1 LQNLH
6 LITSLLQTN
15 KDFMNILAIETSCDE
30 ASASVVQNGRK
41 ILSNVISS
49 QIHIHAKYGGVVPE
63 LASRHHLENIN
74 FVVAEALAKARLRI
88 NDIDTLAVTQ
98 GPGLVGSL
106 LAGIMAAKTL
116 SLIYRLPLL
125 PINHIEGHIYANF
138 LEHRIKPPFLAL
150 VISGG
155 HTELVIQRDHTHY
168 KILGR
173 TRDDAV
179 GEAYDKVAKLL
190 DLGYPGGPVID
201 KLAKKGDPQ
210 YIKFPRPYLTG
221 SYDFSFSGL
230 KTSVV
235 NYVSKHPASSVQHL
249 ADVVASFQQAVIEV
263 LVNKTIQTA
272 LKLKMKKIVLAG
284 GVAAN
289 SALRGLFTDK
299 IRKTGIT
306 LYYPSPVLC
315 TDNAAMI
322 GCAAYYRL
330 KNKKLEYN
338 QKILTFKAAPN
349 LQL

>member
-1 LQNLH
+1 
-6 LITSLLQTN
+6 
-15 KDFMNILAIETSCDE
+15 MNILAIETSCDDT
-30 ASASVVQNGRK
+30 SAGVIQNGRS

-49 QIHIHAKYGGVVPE
+49 QIEIHSKYGGVVPE

-74 FVVAEALAKARLRI
+74 FVIAAALKKAHLRMT
-88 NDIDTLAVTQ
+88 DIDALAVTQ

-116 SLIYRLPLL
+116 ALIYRLPLL
-125 PINHIEGHIYANF
+125 PVNHIEGHIYANF
-138 LEHRIKPPFLAL
+138 IEHQLKPPFLAL

-155 HTELVIQRDHTHY
+155 HTELIIQRDLAHY
-168 KILGR
+168 RILGR

-201 KLAKKGDPQ
+201 RLAKQGDP
-210 YIKFPRPYLTG
+210 YFVKFPRPYLPGT
-221 SYDFSFSGL
+221 YDFSFSGL
-230 KTSVV
+230 KTAVV
-235 NYVSKHPASSVQHL
+235 NYVSKLPSAVRHPRTK
-249 ADVVASFQQAVIEV
+249 DIVASFQQSVIEV

-272 LKLKMKKIVLAG
+272 QKLKMKKIVLAG

-289 SALRGLFTDK
+289 SALRSLFAAK
-299 IRKTGIT
+299 IEKTGIK
-306 LYYPSPVLC
+306 LYYPSPILC

-322 GCAAYYRL
+322 GCAAYYRFR
-330 KNKKLEYN
+330 KKKLKYH
-338 QKILTFKAAPN
+338 QKMLTFKAEPN

>member
-1 LQNLH
+1 
-6 LITSLLQTN
+6 
-15 KDFMNILAIETSCDE
+15 MYILSIETSCDE
-30 ASASVVQNGRK
+30 TSASVVQNGRK

-49 QIHIHAKYGGVVPE
+49 QIDIHCKYGGVVPE

-74 FVVAEALAKARLRI
+74 IVIAEALKKARQQMM
-88 NDIDTLAVTQ
+88 DIDALAVTQ

-106 LAGIMAAKTL
+106 LVGIMAAKTL
-116 SLIYRLPLL
+116 ASLYRIPLI

-138 LEHRIKPPFLAL
+138 LEHSLKPPFLAL
-150 VISGG
+150 VVSGG
-155 HTELVIQRDHTHY
+155 HTELIVQQGYTRY

-190 DLGYPGGPVID
+190 GLGYPGGPVID
-201 KLAKKGDPQ
+201 KLAREGDPN
-210 YIKFPRPYLTG
+210 YIKFPRPYLPG

-235 NYVSKHPASSVQHL
+235 NHVSKLPSATCRL
-249 ADVVASFQQAVIEV
+249 RTKDIVASFQQAVVEV
-263 LVNKTIQTA
+263 LVNKTLETA
-272 LKLKMKKIVLAG
+272 QKLKMKKIVLAG

-289 SALRGLFTDK
+289 SALRAFFTTK
-299 IRKTGIT
+299 IKKTGIN

-322 GCAAYYRL
+322 ACAAYYRSR
-330 KNKKLEYN
+330 NKKIKYN
-338 QKILTFKAAPN
+338 RKMLTFKAEPN
-349 LQL
+349 LRLYRVL

>member
-1 LQNLH
+1 
-6 LITSLLQTN
+6 
-15 KDFMNILAIETSCDE
+15 MNILAIETSCDE
-30 ASASVVQNGRK
+30 TSASVVQNGK
-41 ILSNVISS
+41 VILSNVISS
-49 QIHIHAKYGGVVPE
+49 QIDIHSKYGGVVPE

-74 FVVAEALAKARLRI
+74 FVISAALKKARLQMT
-88 NDIDTLAVTQ
+88 NIDAIAVTQ

-116 SLIYRLPLL
+116 ALIYRLPLL
-125 PINHIEGHIYANF
+125 PVNHIEGHIYANF
-138 LEHRIKPPFLAL
+138 IEQQFKPPFLAL
-150 VISGG
+150 VVSGG
-155 HTELVIQRDHTHY
+155 HTELIRQRDFTHY

-190 DLGYPGGPVID
+190 GLGYPGGPVID
-201 KLAKKGDPQ
+201 RLARQGNPN
-210 YIKFPRPYLTG
+210 IVKFPRPYLPG

-235 NYVSKHPASSVQHL
+235 NYVSKQSTINYQLSTNI
-249 ADVVASFQQAVIEV
+249 VASFQQAVIEV
-263 LVNKTIQTA
+263 LVNKTIDTA
-272 LKLKMKKIVLAG
+272 QKLKMKKIVLAG

-289 SALRGLFTDK
+289 SALRSLFDLKTKKAGIK
-299 IRKTGIT
+299 I
-306 LYYPSPVLC
+306 YYPSPILC

-330 KNKKLEYN
+330 KNKKLKYH
-338 QKILTFKAAPN
+338 QKMLTFKAEPN